1 MQEKVRPLRRR
12 RRRTTLVYPLRLAIV
27 VIAGMAG
34 AWTMFQV
41 LLKIIHPYKLG
52 YEESKK
58 VAALRVKLDKQ
69 DAANTT
75 LRKQVAYL
83 ESEEGAECAARRQ
96 GYHRPGETVYLLDKD
111 AIAAAESAATERER
125 TGQNR

>member
-1 MQEKVRPLRRR
+1 VRPEERHDMQERVRPPR
-12 RRRTTLVYPLRLAIV
+12 RRRTMLVYPLRLAIV
-27 VIAGMAG
+27 VMAGMAG
-34 AWTMFQV
+34 AWAMFQV

-52 YEESKK
+52 YEEAKK

-83 ESEEGAECAARRQ
+83 ASEEGAECEARRQ
-96 GYHRPGETVYLLDKD
+96 GFHRPKETVYLLDKG
-111 AIAAAESAATERER
+111 AIAAAENASTAP
-125 TGQNR
+125 